1 MTARE
6 RRGAASGRRRISLV
20 TDSQLVQRF
29 LAGDEKAFEWLV
41 TRHSRYA
48 GAIALSIVKDE
59 HEAADVVQETF
70 IKVYRKVSTLKELD
84 RFRPWLRNIVRS
96 TALDRLRKRKKTLS
110 LDYGEDDDNKALEP
124 IAETVSPDAVLQSRE
139 LQKEIRGRIMG
150 LPEAQ
155 REVVALK
162 YIEGLSYEEIAR
174 QTGSSISSI
183 ESRLHRARARLRE
196 VFRGL

>member
-1 MTARE
+1 MTARG
-6 RRGAASGRRRISLV
+6 RVFDASGRRRIFLV

-29 LAGDEKAFEWLV
+29 LTGDEKAFEWLV

-48 GAIALSIVKDE
+48 GAIALSIVRDE

-70 IKVYRKVSTLKELD
+70 IKVYRKVSTLKDLD

-110 LDYGEDDDNKALEP
+110 LDIGDDDNNKVLEP
-124 IAETVSPDAVLQSRE
+124 IAETVSPDDVLQSQE
-139 LQKEIRGRIMG
+139 LQQEIRARIME

-162 YIEGLSYEEIAR
+162 YIEGLSYEEIAL
-174 QTGSSISSI
+174 QTSSSISSV